1 MRKIIFT
8 EKEIDCIIKM
18 YVEEKLNAETSGLK
32 MNVSRFIIARAL
44 KEHDIEMRNSGTP
57 FIGGRTVSD
66 KKWRNKPEIIERKKR
81 SYKFW
86 ADEHR
91 THLREYHKKWRENNI
106 THLRYTRNEY
116 ERKRK
121 ADDPIYKLIGN
132 FRTAIYTVL
141 KENNLTKCG
150 HYFDILGYSQQDLV
164 NHLDKQL
171 MEGMTWENYGEW
183 HVDHKLPI
191 TSFNFTTVFDDD
203 FKKCWA
209 LDNLQP
215 MWGNENISK
224 SNKIL

>member
-1 MRKIIFT
+1 
-8 EKEIDCIIKM
+8 M
-18 YVEEKLNAETSGLK
+18 YVEEKLNAETIGLK

-121 ADDPIYKLIGN
+121 ADDRSRWP
-132 FRTAIYTVL
+132 RRATRRRR
-141 KENNLTKCG
+141 
-150 HYFDILGYSQQDLV
+150 
-164 NHLDKQL
+164 
-171 MEGMTWENYGEW
+171 
-183 HVDHKLPI
+183 
-191 TSFNFTTVFDDD
+191 
-203 FKKCWA
+203 
-209 LDNLQP
+209 
-215 MWGNENISK
+215 
-224 SNKIL
+224 